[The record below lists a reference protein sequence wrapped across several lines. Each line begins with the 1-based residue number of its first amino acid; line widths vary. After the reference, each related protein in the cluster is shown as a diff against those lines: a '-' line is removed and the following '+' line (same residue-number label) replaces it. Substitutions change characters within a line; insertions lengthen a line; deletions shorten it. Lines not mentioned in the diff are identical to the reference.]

1 MVNNPEAVAFIYT
14 LAGITFLIGLF
25 VGAVST
31 LARVVY
37 YRIHGTRR
45 PRLLTRD
52 VLVYGGLA
60 LSFGLIAGVRL
71 LPLDV
76 RLALTTGNVGWA
88 LATSVPA
95 VIAVIV
101 YCYFELA
108 VIERARGGE

>member
-1 MVNNPEAVAFIYT
+1 MVNNPGLVSTIYFI
-14 LAGITFLIGLF
+14 AGVLFLVGLF
-25 VGAVST
+25 IGAVST
-31 LARVVY
+31 LARVVF
-37 YRIHGTRR
+37 YRANGTKR

-71 LPLDV
+71 LPLEV

-95 VIAVIV
+95 VVAMVV

-108 VIERARGGE
+108 VIERVRGGE